1 MIQEKPNWGKKL
13 GLLTP
18 ATNLTV
24 EDELWRMRV
33 EEVTIATARIVIDQ
47 VEWKTEQDLERFV
60 LGVAERLPET
70 TTRVMQAQ
78 PNGLLLGISSSNLWG
93 GIKTNTEM
101 KARARRDTGLE
112 LTTPVDAM
120 IEGLD
125 VFKAR
130 RIGVVTPYPELAD
143 AQVVSFFKEI
153 GVEVVAQKGLRC
165 KSARDI
171 AEVPPAVLRDALCQ
185 VRVKGVEA
193 LVTLGTDLK
202 ISRVAAEAE
211 RWLGLPVLAVNA
223 TTWWCALRQQGVTAR
238 LLGWGTLL
246 EDH

>member
-1 MIQEKPNWGKKL
+1 MIQEKPNWGKKI

-24 EDELWRMRV
+24 EDELWSMRA
-33 EEVTIATARIVIDQ
+33 EDVTIATARIVIDQ
-47 VEWKTEQDLERFV
+47 VDWKTEKDLERFV

-70 TTRVMQAQ
+70 TARVMQAQ
-78 PNGLLLGISSSNLWG
+78 PDGLLLGISSSNLWG
-93 GIKTNTEM
+93 GVKTNTEM
-101 KARARRDTGLE
+101 KARAKRDTGLE

-153 GVEVVAQKGLRC
+153 GVDVVAQKGLRC

-171 AEVPPAVLRDALCQ
+171 GQVPPSVMRKALRSVCVQ
-185 VRVKGVEA
+185 GVEA

-223 TTWWCALRQQGVTAR
+223 TTWWCALRHQGVSAR
-238 LLGWGTLL
+238 LPGWGMLL
-246 EDH
+246 EEH